1 MNIKTFNLGGTNC
14 YIIWDNISLEAAVID
29 PSDSNILS
37 FINEN
42 SLTVKYIILTHC
54 HFDHIGGV
62 RTVADKTNAK
72 IAIHKSDACG
82 LTDNQ
87 FNLGTMLGEDYTQ
100 GEADILLSDGD
111 ILNIGN
117 ITLKILHTPG
127 HTPGGIG
134 ILANESVLFSGDT
147 LFRRSIGRSDF
158 PGGNH
163 TVLINS
169 IKTKLM
175 PLPDDTPVYPGHEAS
190 TTIGEE
196 RMQNPYI
203 MP

>member
-14 YIIWDNISLEAAVID
+14 YIVWDSQEAAVID
-29 PSDSNILS
+29 PADSSILS

-62 RTVADKTNAK
+62 RSVADKTYAK
-72 IAIHKSDACG
+72 IAIHKNDACG
-82 LTDNQ
+82 LTDNR
-87 FNLGTMLGEDYTQ
+87 FNLGMMLGEDYTQ
-100 GEADILLSDGD
+100 GEPDILLSDGD
-111 ILNIGN
+111 ILNIGDT
-117 ITLKILHTPG
+117 TLKILHTPG

-134 ILANESVLFSGDT
+134 ILANESVLFAGDT
-147 LFRRSIGRSDF
+147 LFRRSVGRSDF

-169 IKTKLM
+169 IKTKFM
-175 PLPDDTPVYPGHEAS
+175 PLSDDTAVYPGHDAPTS
-190 TTIGEE
+190 IGEE